1 MAFLVK
7 TAASAAFKR
16 LLGKAHTDNDRGI
29 GNETVISGFNFN
41 GADIYGEEI
50 SYNSPT
56 TAQANSV
63 CSALVTLTLE
73 ADDGSNGHAYFAKL
87 PTEWVNPDST
97 RFLNKSGSPAA
108 AGDYIKDTNISIISG
123 AYGSSFSPIIYDNG
137 TQVPPSDSSDWV
149 FDTYAGILTQEG
161 SDDGAIIDYGTTGTV
176 ACYFYI
182 GKTIL
187 EKISTVSLK
196 GVKSKVD
203 SFTYSLTDYGI
214 IGVLDD
220 IVNETSSVSLDV
232 YGGPVQEDEV
242 DYSVIEVTAVGT
254 TGLVV
259 GYYIAILTNSVE
271 LLTTAGATVVG
282 SNPSV
287 GLSGILS
294 SGDRVQ
300 VTYNISE

>member
-41 GADIYGEEI
+41 GADIYGQSI
-50 SYNSPT
+50 AYNNPT
-56 TAQANSV
+56 TAQSNGV
-63 CSALVTLTLE
+63 CSALITLTLE
-73 ADDGSNGHAYFAKL
+73 ADSGSNGHAYFAKL
-87 PTEWVNPDST
+87 PIGWVNPDST
-97 RFLNKSGSPAA
+97 RFLNKSGSPAV

-123 AYGSSFSPIIYDNG
+123 AYGNAFTPIVYNNG

-161 SDDGAIIDYGTTGTV
+161 SDDGSMISYGTTGTV
-176 ACYFYI
+176 NCYFYI

-187 EKISTVSLK
+187 EQISNVDMK
-196 GVKSKVD
+196 GVKSKVG
-203 SFTYSLTDYGI
+203 SMTYSLTSYGV

-220 IVNETSSVSLDV
+220 IVTDSSSVSLDV
-232 YGGPVQEDEV
+232 YGGPVQEDGV
-242 DYSVIEVTAVGT
+242 DYSLIAVTNAGT

-259 GYYIAILTNSVE
+259 GYYIAILTNSVD
-271 LLTTAGATVVG
+271 LLIAAGATVVG
-282 SNPSV
+282 SNPLT
-287 GLSGILS
+287 GLGSILD
-294 SGDRVQ
+294 SGDKVQ
-300 VTYNISE
+300 ITYNISE